1 MLEVQDLRKTYRGG
15 KVAVDGVSFIAR
27 PGRVTGFLGPNG
39 AGKTTTMRAIAGL
52 ERPTAGRTLV
62 DGRPF
67 TEHPSPMSALGVLL
81 EAKAVHPGRSVRR
94 HLQALAATCGI
105 PSHQVD
111 DVLEL
116 VGLADSADTRIRGL
130 SLGMGQRVGLATA
143 LLGNPSTVML
153 DEPLNGLDPEGVRWM
168 RQLMRTLAAQG
179 RTVFVSSHLLS
190 EMAQTADHL
199 IVIGRGR
206 LIADES
212 LDAFLARVGTTGLTV
227 HSPDVNRLVDLLRR
241 LAGEAST
248 RGEQVRITRDTDG
261 HFHVTGLST
270 ELVGNAAAAAKLRL
284 HQLSPVRASLE
295 EAFTELTSSAVQYRS
310 SAPPV
315 SPDDASI
322 LAAVDLK

>member
-15 KVAVDGVSFIAR
+15 KVAVDGVSFVAR
-27 PGRVTGFLGPNG
+27 PGQVTGFLGPNG

-52 ERPTAGRTLV
+52 ERPTSGRVLV

-67 TEHPSPMSALGVLL
+67 AEHAAPMSTLGVLL

-105 PSHQVD
+105 PPHQVD
-111 DVLEL
+111 DVLHL
-116 VGLADSADTRIRGL
+116 VGLAESADTRIRGL

-168 RQLMRTLAAQG
+168 RHLMRTLAAQG

-212 LDAFLARVGTTGLTV
+212 LDAFLARVETVGLTV
-227 HSPDVNRLVDLLRR
+227 YSPDVEHLAALLRR
-241 LAGEAST
+241 LAGEASA
-248 RGEQVRITRDTDG
+248 RGEQVDITEDADG
-261 HFHVTGLST
+261 RFHVEGLSA
-270 ELVGNAAAAAKLRL
+270 ELIGEAAVEARLRV

-295 EAFTELTSSAVQYRS
+295 EAFMQLTSSDVQYRS
-310 SAPPV
+310 TTLTLEGGATPTLTG
-315 SPDDASI
+315 AGR
-322 LAAVDLK
+322 